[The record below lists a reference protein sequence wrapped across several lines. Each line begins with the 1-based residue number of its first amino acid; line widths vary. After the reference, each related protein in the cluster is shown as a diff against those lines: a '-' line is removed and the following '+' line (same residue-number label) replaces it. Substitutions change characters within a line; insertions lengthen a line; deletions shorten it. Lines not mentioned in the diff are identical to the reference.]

1 MKCQALFVQK
11 VKLYLSWKYIKVS
24 SFICPVSQ
32 ALFALELYE
41 MSSFICP
48 GSQALIVLEIYEM
61 SSFISPGNI

>member
-1 MKCQALFVQK
+1 
-11 VKLYLSWKYIKVS
+11 
-24 SFICPVSQ
+24 
-32 ALFALELYE
+32 